1 MKKIPFILVAL
12 VLQFCAPSKKT
23 ESIEDN
29 IKKVETGLI
38 NPVYL
43 EGDSTWT
50 IETRMKHYHVPG
62 VSIAV
67 INNGKIEWSRT
78 YGVMDEETKQP
89 VTRETLFQAGSIS
102 KPVAAY
108 AALKTTE
115 EGKIDLNE
123 NVNTYLKTWKLPDNE
138 FTKNKKVT
146 LKHLLSHTGGLT
158 VHGFLG
164 YSPDLPLPTTTQVL
178 DGTPP
183 ANSPPVRVDKIP
195 EESFRYSGGG
205 YTIMQQMLVDVEGKP
220 FPEILK
226 EKVLGPLRM
235 NHSTYDQPLQPE
247 QLQLAATGYLPD
259 GTMTKGKRH
268 TYPEMAAAGLWTT
281 AEDLAT
287 FAINIQKTMLDDS
300 GEVLSKAMTEKMLT
314 PFVAD
319 FIGLGLFINTRKD
332 DVYFGH
338 GGWDEGFSS
347 DMVAHKTK
355 GYGVVIL
362 TNSNHPEFIE
372 ELIRSVAHT
381 YSWSNYVPIYK
392 KWEMDTTKFSVVT
405 GRYKNTSD
413 GLITVYNKG
422 SRLLKKTLRGA
433 SNELF
438 QISDTS
444 YISRESE
451 QVIQF
456 KKNPKDGQLHIL
468 LVENGKQEFNHPQLK
483 STERVPHEFIL
494 EDNVDAAL
502 KGYQALLKA
511 NAKDESVNESNLNQQ
526 GYNLMN
532 EGKLK
537 LALAVFKVNMQ
548 LYPSSANVY
557 DSYGEAL
564 AKNGDIEL
572 AITNYKKALAIDPKN
587 KSTAKALAELQDKK
601 KK

>member
-281 AEDLAT
+281 AEDLAI
-287 FAINIQKTMLDDS
+287 FAINIQKTMLGDS

-319 FIGLGLFINTRKD
+319 FIGLGLFINTRND

-381 YSWSNYVPIYK
+381 YSWRNYVPIYK

-456 KKNPKDGQLHIL
+456 KKDPKDGQLHIL

-587 KSTAKALAELQDKK
+587 KNTAKALAELQIKK